1 MQVGRCFLG
10 SVGKP
15 VQHYFADCTSIGSM
29 SPGVMEFTTKLSEV
43 SCDNPI
49 PKSFTCIHIAFTNII
64 GKISLSPILVE

>member
-15 VQHYFADCTSIGSM
+15 VQHYFAACTSM
-29 SPGVMEFTTKLSEV
+29 SPGVMEFITKLSEV

-49 PKSFTCIHIAFTNII
+49 PKSFTCIHCAFTNIN